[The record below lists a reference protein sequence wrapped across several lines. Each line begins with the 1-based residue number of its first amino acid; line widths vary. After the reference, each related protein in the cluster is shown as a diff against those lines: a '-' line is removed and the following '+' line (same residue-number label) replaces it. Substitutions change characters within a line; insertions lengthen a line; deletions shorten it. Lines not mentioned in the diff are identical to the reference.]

1 MGSTSVSHRDH
12 IVPPASAYDAISTFL
27 LETASYHGS
36 RVAVDVQQRGSGV
49 GAPGRILQRGTRRS
63 MRVRV
68 RVRLR
73 AARARACVRA
83 SVVRAGPREQAR
95 GAKPDA
101 DGFRWLAACC
111 TVLQLVVLQRVRE

>member
-1 MGSTSVSHRDH
+1 MCASVSDPRGLIGHDLVRT
-12 IVPPASAYDAISTFL
+12 V
-27 LETASYHGS
+27 
-36 RVAVDVQQRGSGV
+36 VA
-49 GAPGRILQRGTRRS
+49 RRS

-73 AARARACVRA
+73 AVRARACVRA

>member
-1 MGSTSVSHRDH
+1 
-12 IVPPASAYDAISTFL
+12 
-27 LETASYHGS
+27 
-36 RVAVDVQQRGSGV
+36 
-49 GAPGRILQRGTRRS
+49 

-73 AARARACVRA
+73 GARARACVRA

-101 DGFRWLAACC
+101 DGCTWLAACC
-111 TVLQLVVLQRVRE
+111 AVLQHVVLQRAREWCVNVFDS

>member
-1 MGSTSVSHRDH
+1 
-12 IVPPASAYDAISTFL
+12 
-27 LETASYHGS
+27 
-36 RVAVDVQQRGSGV
+36 
-49 GAPGRILQRGTRRS
+49 

-73 AARARACVRA
+73 TARARACVRA

-111 TVLQLVVLQRVRE
+111 TVLQLVVLQRVRELCVTVFDSECWQTVLSVCVHARGECTTRVCVMCV

>member
-1 MGSTSVSHRDH
+1 M
-12 IVPPASAYDAISTFL
+12 
-27 LETASYHGS
+27 
-36 RVAVDVQQRGSGV
+36 DVQQRGSGV

-83 SVVRAGPREQAR
+83 SVLAHVS
-95 GAKPDA
+95 KPVEPSQMLMA
-101 DGFRWLAACC
+101 SDGWRR
-111 TVLQLVVLQRVRE
+111 VVLCCNW